1 MNRQCF
7 PRPDFRS
14 FRRAGVCLRPG
25 WVQRPPVT
33 TRRCGRENDDAGARH
48 QRDLPRPG
56 RRPGRR
62 RLHRSFGSAL
72 RWTAFTLCDRPKNGN
87 WFKAVGMA
95 LIGIP
100 WVLRR
105 REPMSR
111 QLDDELRVLDRL
123 HFAARRTVWSVR
135 EDVRRD
141 MSGWPRG

>member
-1 MNRQCF
+1 
-7 PRPDFRS
+7 
-14 FRRAGVCLRPG
+14 
-25 WVQRPPVT
+25 
-33 TRRCGRENDDAGARH
+33 
-48 QRDLPRPG
+48 
-56 RRPGRR
+56 
-62 RLHRSFGSAL
+62 
-72 RWTAFTLCDRPKNGN
+72 
-87 WFKAVGMA
+87 MA